1 MQQEGTAQSNERA
14 YEQEPVT
21 DVIAKR
27 EIPAGTTPIIEPA
40 SLWGE
45 EPEEAV
51 IKEPVAVKESSPQ
64 GARVS
69 APGGEAVAGEVQPV
83 INFKEKLGSFGAAVG
98 YIAGT
103 VASLA
108 SAAGNK
114 FVSKVGEVIEQKRVA
129 NSTDVVRYK
138 VESAVGD
145 LSSTP
150 FNKIIK
156 EMNGASPVDATAD
169 SSEVKRIKKQMSK
182 SNGDFLAS
190 LGEMYRSTLQKNN
203 PGDIRNNA
211 AYRRIRSSSFVK
223 LASMAIGV
231 SAFFVVVGSTGLVV
245 AAVLGY
251 LNYTAV
257 ERLTALAGAHIAE
270 SDFVKDKVARFR
282 GEKLRAHSIVSGSP
296 ENSQKPSPAQ
306 KM

>member
-1 MQQEGTAQSNERA
+1 MQQEGTAQNNERA

-69 APGGEAVAGEVQPV
+69 APGGEAIAGEVQPV

-129 NSTDVVRYK
+129 NSTGARGIIEPK
-138 VESAVGD
+138 VGEVSTLQMNRAESTQD
-145 LSSTP
+145 TDYTS
-150 FNKIIK
+150 
-156 EMNGASPVDATAD
+156 D
-169 SSEVKRIKKQMSK
+169 SAEAKQIKKQMSN
-182 SNGDFLAS
+182 SNGDFIAK
-190 LGEMYRSTLQKNN
+190 LGEMYRASLPQNKSD
-203 PGDIRNNA
+203 DIRNTATFKNLKEA
-211 AYRRIRSSSFVK
+211 KTTKFIAMGVGIASFIATVGAVGP
-223 LASMAIGV
+223 LAIGV
-231 SAFFVVVGSTGLVV
+231 W
-245 AAVLGY
+245 Y
-251 LNYTAV
+251 INYHGAKS
-257 ERLTALAGAHIAE
+257 ALAMGGAKVVE
-270 SDFVKDKVARFR
+270 SEFVKDKVARFR
-282 GEKLRAHSIVSGSP
+282 GEKMRAHSIVSGSP
-296 ENSQKPSPAQ
+296 ENSQRPSPGP
-306 KM
+306 KV